1 MNFGS
6 TSRLGLS
13 LYETSA
19 PVEQWPGQSGEDT
32 AVIIRA
38 VYKQVLG
45 NAHIMDSERLVSA
58 ESKFTDGE
66 LSVREFVRAVGKSS
80 LYTSLFGDRP
90 RFRQIELGYKHFLG
104 RAPNDY
110 SEMQAGTAV
119 LDSGSFE
126 ELIDFF
132 VDSEEYKSTF
142 GSDTVPYIRG
152 YKTEALSSNAG
163 FSYMFDLLRGPATS
177 DAASASALNGAISK
191 EQPRPIS
198 ISYRKPTILPYS
210 PPAGYELPTT
220 TAVPAP
226 STPAFTATPGTF
238 RAVTTQAS
246 ADIATSA
253 SSRLGYAPYANSTPI
268 EVWPGQ
274 SDADKE
280 IAIRAT
286 YKQVLGNVH
295 VMDSERL
302 AVPES
307 QFKRGEL
314 SLREFVR
321 EIGKSDLYQSRFG
334 DCSRFRKI
342 ELAYK
347 HFLGRAPND
356 YSEMQACTA
365 ILDSGTFGDLI
376 DFFVDSDEFQATFG
390 QDTVPYI
397 RGYSTEAAQTA
408 TGFPYTLQLLTGP
421 ASSDIGVASRLNS
434 TIISAT
440 PELPVSRYPVSTSGA
455 VSAARPTVPVGA
467 PGQTTASGTA
477 SSGQAPLFSED
488 AAGKLGFFG
497 RILNFVEQLTG
508 GDSSGDAAVTAE
520 QPKEEFFLNP
530 DDARSLGNV
539 EYMRSPRTIKRTFP
553 NAADPEKPLE
563 FEAVV
568 TASEKVISPEKSK
581 PTGLP
586 SVTPGRPKD
595 VKIPV
600 VTPTPAAAVPAQ
612 ASAPVPAVSASLMEF
627 GTTASRAGKSGPYVS
642 MSMSPEV
649 STRRKKD
656 NSLDM
661 FRKMATDLRR
671 SE

>member
-13 LYETSA
+13 LYETSD
-19 PVEQWPGQSGEDT
+19 PIEQWPGQSGGDA
-32 AVIIRA
+32 AVIIRS

-45 NAHIMDSERLVSA
+45 NAHIMDSERLVSV

-80 LYTSLFGDRP
+80 LYASLFCDRP

-104 RAPNDY
+104 RAPNSY
-110 SEMQAGTAV
+110 SEMQAGTAI
-119 LDSGSFE
+119 LDSGSFDD
-126 ELIDFF
+126 LIDFF
-132 VDSEEYKSTF
+132 VDSEEYKSTY
-142 GSDTVPYIRG
+142 GDDTVPYIRG
-152 YKTEALSSNAG
+152 YKTEALSTNAG

-177 DAASASALNGAISK
+177 DAATASALNAAISK
-191 EQPRPIS
+191 EQPRSVS
-198 ISYRKPTILPYS
+198 IGYRKPIILPYS
-210 PPAGYELPTT
+210 PPAGYQLPTT
-220 TAVPAP
+220 PAP
-226 STPAFTATPGTF
+226 TATPAAPAPVAPAFAASGGTF
-238 RAVTTQAS
+238 RAVTTQPS
-246 ADIATSA
+246 ADIAASA

-274 SDADKE
+274 SDADKQV
-280 IAIRAT
+280 AIRAA
-286 YKQVLGNVH
+286 YKQVLGNAH

-302 AVPES
+302 VVPES

-321 EIGKSDLYQSRFG
+321 AIGKSDLYQARFG

-365 ILDSGTFGDLI
+365 ILDSGTFNDLI
-376 DFFVDSDEFQATFG
+376 DYFVDSDEFQAVFG
-390 QDTVPYI
+390 QDTVPFI
-397 RGYSTEAAQTA
+397 RGYATEASQTA
-408 TGFPYTLQLLTGP
+408 AGFPYTLQLLTGP
-421 ASSDIGVASRLNS
+421 ASSDIGAASRLNAS
-434 TIISAT
+434 IINAT
-440 PELPVSRYPVSTSGA
+440 PELPVSRYPVPTTGA
-455 VSAARPTVPVGA
+455 APAARPAVPVGA
-467 PGQTTASGTA
+467 PGQAAAGT
-477 SSGQAPLFSED
+477 SGQAPLFSGD
-488 AAGKLGFFG
+488 TAGKLGFFG

-508 GDSSGDAAVTAE
+508 GEGSGDAATAE

-530 DDARSLGNV
+530 DDARSLGDV
-539 EYMRSPRTIKRTFP
+539 EYMRAPRTIKRTFP

-568 TASEKVISPEKSK
+568 TASEKVISPEKDK

-586 SVTPGRPKD
+586 SVTPAKAKD

-600 VTPTPAAAVPAQ
+600 VTPTTSAPAQ
-612 ASAPVPAVSASLMEF
+612 ASVPAPAVSASLMEI

-649 STRRKKD
+649 SLRRKKD